1 MSVAVQVGSRGPCPW
16 QEGWH
21 QRTLRSLPTQ
31 TVIPSV
37 LAWDT
42 NGNKTQDS
50 ASIVSLV
57 LNCHLRNR
65 ASSHPDHTTQVF
77 KEQQTFPG
85 EGRKA
90 GPAALGGISLRPRPL
105 QVSKGRGKDT
115 QKASPIPHQLPK
127 GKKRD
132 LLYKGAVPEAPKE
145 AISGALQVGQ
155 ELAQGSAAR
164 SGTGSW
170 GHKYPW
176 PSPSKSLT
184 SP

>member
-1 MSVAVQVGSRGPCPW
+1 MSMAVQVGSRGPCPQ

-31 TVIPSV
+31 TDPVIPSV

-50 ASIVSLV
+50 ASIISLV
-57 LNCHLRNR
+57 LNRHLRNR

-90 GPAALGGISLRPRPL
+90 GPAALGGISLRPQPL
-105 QVSKGRGKDT
+105 QVSKGCGKDT
-115 QKASPIPHQLPK
+115 QKASPTPHQLPK
-127 GKKRD
+127 GKKEICSTKVLCLR
-132 LLYKGAVPEAPKE
+132 LPKK
-145 AISGALQVGQ
+145 LFQ
-155 ELAQGSAAR
+155 EHCR
-164 SGTGSW
+164 
-170 GHKYPW
+170 
-176 PSPSKSLT
+176 
-184 SP
+184 